1 MQMGAIDIN
10 ASVEVSSPS
19 CKASVLP
26 VADDV
31 TLRVVLASLPQ
42 GQNLPLKL
50 QARLPII
57 NLGRN

>member
-19 CKASVLP
+19 CRGSALP

-42 GQNLPLKL
+42 
-50 QARLPII
+50 ARTCL
-57 NLGRN
+57 